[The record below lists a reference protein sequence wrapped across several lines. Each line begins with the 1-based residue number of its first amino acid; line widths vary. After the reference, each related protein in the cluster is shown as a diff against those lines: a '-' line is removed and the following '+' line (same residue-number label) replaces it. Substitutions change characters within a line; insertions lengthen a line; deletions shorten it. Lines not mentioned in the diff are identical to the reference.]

1 MNKQDLLT
9 FMILEFENANK
20 QAMVGSGMS
29 EQEADTKN
37 QEYRLSISMLL
48 AQVVDKMFEKNIL

>member
-1 MNKQDLLT
+1 MNKQDILT

-20 QAMVGSGMS
+20 QAMVGSGIS
-29 EQEADTKN
+29 EQEADAKN

-48 AQVVDKMFEKNIL
+48 SQVVDKMFEKNIF

>member
-48 AQVVDKMFEKNIL
+48 AQVVDKMFEKNVL

>member
-1 MNKQDLLT
+1 MNKQELLT

-20 QAMVGSGMS
+20 QAMVGSGIS
-29 EQEADTKN
+29 EQEAEAKN

-48 AQVVDKMFEKNIL
+48 SQVVDKMFEKNIF

>member
-1 MNKQDLLT
+1 MNKQDILT

-20 QAMVGSGMS
+20 QAMVGSGIS
-29 EQEADTKN
+29 EQEADIKN

-48 AQVVDKMFEKNIL
+48 AQVVDKMFEKNLF

>member
-1 MNKQDLLT
+1 MNKQEILT

-20 QAMVGSGMS
+20 QAMIGSGIT

-48 AQVVDKMFEKNIL
+48 SQVVDKMFEKNIF

>member
-1 MNKQDLLT
+1 MNKQELLT

-20 QAMVGSGMS
+20 QAMVGSGIS
-29 EQEADTKN
+29 EQEADAKN

-48 AQVVDKMFEKNIL
+48 AQVVDKMFEKNLF

>member
-1 MNKQDLLT
+1 MNKQELLT

-20 QAMVGSGMS
+20 QAMVGSGIS
-29 EQEADTKN
+29 EQEADAKN

-48 AQVVDKMFEKNIL
+48 SQVVDKMFEKNIF

>member
-1 MNKQDLLT
+1 
-9 FMILEFENANK
+9 MILEFENANK